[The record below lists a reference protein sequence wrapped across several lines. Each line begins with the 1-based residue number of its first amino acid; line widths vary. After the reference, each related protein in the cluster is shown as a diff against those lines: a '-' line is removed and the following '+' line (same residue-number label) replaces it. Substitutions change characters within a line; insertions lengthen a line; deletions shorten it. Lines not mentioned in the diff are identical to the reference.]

1 MFYLILV
8 SVIWAFSFG
17 LIKGQLTGLDPS
29 VVAAA
34 RLLLSLL
41 VFLPFVRLQRCRLHQ
56 MSALILI
63 GAIQYGLMYVAYTTS
78 FRYLHAYEVALFT
91 IFTPIYVTLIN
102 DLFSRRFHRRF
113 FYAALLAVIG
123 TAIVLYRDFHHGDFR
138 QGFILLQG
146 ANLCFAF
153 GQVAY
158 TRVMKNIAHSDLQVF
173 GLLYLGAFLSTVPMI
188 WGKSLHDLMQMTLT
202 QSASLV
208 YLGVLASGIC
218 FFLWNHGARQVNAGT
233 LAVCNNLKIPLAI
246 ACSALVFSETVNWPQ
261 LLIGSAILAFSLLL
275 NHWHLKR
282 LR

>member
-8 SVIWAFSFG
+8 SAIWAFSFG

-29 VVAAA
+29 LVAAV

-41 VFLPFVRLQRCRLHQ
+41 VFLPFLRIQRCRFLNLL
-56 MSALILI
+56 ALIFI
-63 GAIQYGLMYVAYTTS
+63 GAIQYGLMYVTYTAS

-123 TAIVLYRDFHHGDFR
+123 TAVVLYRDFHHGDFR
-138 QGFILLQG
+138 QGFLLIQA

-158 TRVMKNIAHSDLQVF
+158 TRIMQRIAHSDLQVF
-173 GLLYLGAFLSTVPMI
+173 GLLYLGAFLSTLPMI
-188 WGKSLHDLMQMTLT
+188 WGTSLDQLMQLSLT

-208 YLGVLASGIC
+208 YLGVLASGVC
-218 FFLWNHGARQVNAGT
+218 FFLWNHGARKVNAGT

-261 LLIGSAILAFSLLL
+261 LLTGSAILGFSLLL

-282 LR
+282 RG